1 MNNTKITI
9 TVLGKEITLTLDEAR
24 AYREALNEIFS
35 EKKTISEFP
44 IPEYIHHP
52 ITMPS
57 GPWDIKRFVIPPD
70 RIWCGITPGSK
81 SDAGL

>member
-1 MNNTKITI
+1 MNTKITVTI
-9 TVLGKEITLTLDEAR
+9 LGKEVTLTLEEAR
-24 AYREALNEIFS
+24 AYHEALNEIFS

-44 IPEYIHHP
+44 IPQNVHPVP

-57 GPWDIKRFVIPPD
+57 GPWDIKPHVIPPD
-70 RIWCGITPGSK
+70 RIWCGVTPESK